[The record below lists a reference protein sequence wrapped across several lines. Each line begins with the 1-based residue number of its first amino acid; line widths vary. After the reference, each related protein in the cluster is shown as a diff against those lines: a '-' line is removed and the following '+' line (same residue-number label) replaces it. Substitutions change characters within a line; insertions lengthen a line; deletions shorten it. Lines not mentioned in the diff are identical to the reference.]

1 MPNIALIKS
10 GVVQNV
16 IVSTL
21 AFAQALPGYDSVVDA
36 TGMPTGPGYSWNGTV
51 FTAPIPTKAPV
62 LGAIAVGASLFS
74 WQNTF
79 QVPVTISI
87 AGGAVTGI
95 AISNNGTVWTNTGLT
110 AGVVS
115 LHQNDWV
122 RVGYSVTPTMT
133 LIP

>member
-1 MPNIALIKS
+1 MGNMALIKG
-10 GVVQNV
+10 GVAQNV

-36 TGMPTGPGYSWNGTV
+36 TGMICGPGYTWNGSV
-51 FTAPIPTKAPV
+51 FTAPAQALAPV
-62 LGAIAVGASLFS
+62 LGPITVGASLFA

-87 AGGAVTGI
+87 AGGTVTGI
-95 AISNNGTVWTNTGLT
+95 AFSNTGQVWTNTGLT

-115 LHQNDWV
+115 LHPGDWV
-122 RVGYSVTPTMT
+122 RVGYSVIPTMT